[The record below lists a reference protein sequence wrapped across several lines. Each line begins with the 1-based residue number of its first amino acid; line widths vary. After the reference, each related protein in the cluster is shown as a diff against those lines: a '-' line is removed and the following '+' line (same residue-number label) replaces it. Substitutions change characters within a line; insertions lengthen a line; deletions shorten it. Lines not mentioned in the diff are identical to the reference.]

1 MSISFVDENHCG
13 DCPIWGDEEFFSVG
27 MRMEKKVPQ
36 KRFGMQTIFYLLPH
50 EDSIIENFI

>member
-1 MSISFVDENHCG
+1 MRIIAGIVQFGEMRS
-13 DCPIWGDEEFFSVG
+13 FFSVG